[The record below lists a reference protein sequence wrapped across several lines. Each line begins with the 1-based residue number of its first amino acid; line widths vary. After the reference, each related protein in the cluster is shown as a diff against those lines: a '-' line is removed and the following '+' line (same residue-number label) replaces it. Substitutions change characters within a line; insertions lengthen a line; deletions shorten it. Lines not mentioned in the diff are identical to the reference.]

1 MAEDLIAVAR
11 RIADEV
17 LFPRA
22 LDTDAAP
29 VVPRVLLDVL
39 AEAGLYGLSG
49 PVEAGGLD
57 VDADTYARV
66 VEILASGC
74 LTTTFVWVQHHGA
87 VRGVARSPQ
96 AALRERWLEPL
107 VRGTVRAGLAGAAG
121 APLQARPV
129 AEGWLFN
136 GIAPWVSGWGVI
148 DVVYSAARTSD
159 NRVVWGLIDPIE
171 DDRLSVRRLDLVALN
186 ATATVTLELKDYLVP
201 HERVTA
207 IVPPRTAAED
217 VGALRVHG
225 AFGLGIVR
233 RCCALL
239 GPSAHDA
246 ELDAC
251 RAALEVAGAE
261 EIARVRAD
269 VALLAQRATAL
280 LMVSTGSRAVL
291 RDHQAQRLA
300 REALFMLVYA
310 LRPPIK
316 ASLLHQL
323 APATTDLRLDQ
334 LARRRGAG

>member
-1 MAEDLIAVAR
+1 MAEDLIVAAQ

-22 LDTDAAP
+22 LATDAAP
-29 VVPRVLLDVL
+29 VVPCDLLDEL
-39 AEAGLYGLSG
+39 ADAGFYGLSG
-49 PVEAGGLD
+49 PVAAGGLD

-87 VRGVARSPQ
+87 VRGVARTADPV
-96 AALRERWLEPL
+96 LRERWLEPL

-121 APLQARPV
+121 APLQAQPV
-129 AEGWLFN
+129 AEGWLFS
-136 GIAPWVSGWGVI
+136 GTAPWVSGWGVI
-148 DVVYSAARTSD
+148 DVVYSAGRTRD
-159 NRVVWGLIDPIE
+159 NRVVWGLIDPVA
-171 DDRLSVRRLDLVALN
+171 DARLSVRPLDLVALN

-201 HERVTA
+201 HERVTG
-207 IVPPRTAAED
+207 IVPPRTAADD
-217 VGALRVHG
+217 VAALRVHG

-239 GPSAHDA
+239 GPSSLDA
-246 ELDAC
+246 ELSAC
-251 RAALEVAGAE
+251 RAALAAAGEA

-269 VALLAQRATAL
+269 VALLAQRATAD

-291 RDHQAQRLA
+291 RDNQAQRLA

-316 ASLLHQL
+316 ASLL
-323 APATTDLRLDQ
+323 DQ
-334 LARRRGAG
+334 LALRRD

>member
-1 MAEDLIAVAR
+1 MAEDLITAAR
-11 RIADEV
+11 RIADGV

-22 LDTDAAP
+22 LETDAAP
-29 VVPRVLLDVL
+29 VVPRELLDVL
-39 AEAGLYGLSG
+39 ADAGFYGLAG
-49 PVEAGGLD
+49 PVEARGLE
-57 VDADTYARV
+57 VDPDTYAQV

-87 VRGVARSPQ
+87 VRGVARSPHR
-96 AALRERWLEPL
+96 ALRERWLEPL

-121 APLQARPV
+121 APLQAQPV

-136 GIAPWVSGWGVI
+136 GTAPWVSGWGVI

-159 NRVVWGLIDPIE
+159 NHVVWGLIDPIE
-171 DDRLSVRRLDLVALN
+171 DARLSVRPLDLVALN
-186 ATATVTLELKDYLVP
+186 ATATVTLDLTDYLVP
-201 HERVTA
+201 HERVTG
-207 IVPPRTAAED
+207 IVPPRTAADD

-225 AFGLGIVR
+225 AFALGIVR

-239 GPSAHDA
+239 GPSALDA
-246 ELDAC
+246 ELSAC
-251 RAALEVAGAE
+251 RAALDAAGADD
-261 EIARVRAD
+261 IARARAD
-269 VALLAQRATAL
+269 VALLAQRATSL

-316 ASLLHQL
+316 ASLL
-323 APATTDLRLDQ
+323 DQ
-334 LARRRGAG
+334 LGLRRD